1 MRGDRRVDPRLARR
15 ASPVVAVMDTPP
27 VTAAMM
33 RIERSGPAIREALTR
48 FAPTECARF
57 EAELGQALTTA
68 AETLDLAPAQ
78 AVLDRWWGVAVIRAN
93 PLSDDEQALLVR
105 ARTGDFAGL
114 LAREESGNWVR
125 L

>member
-1 MRGDRRVDPRLARR
+1 M
-15 ASPVVAVMDTPP
+15 VAVVDTRP

-33 RIERSGPAIREALTR
+33 RIERSGPAIREALAR
-48 FAPTECARF
+48 FAPTECPRF
-57 EAELGQALTTA
+57 ESELGQALTTA
-68 AETLDLAPAQ
+68 AETLDLEPAQ

-93 PLSDDEQALLVR
+93 PLSDGEQAQLAR

-114 LAREESGNWVR
+114 LARDERGNWVR

>member
-1 MRGDRRVDPRLARR
+1 
-15 ASPVVAVMDTPP
+15 
-27 VTAAMM
+27 M

-48 FAPTECARF
+48 FAPAECPRF
-57 EAELGQALTTA
+57 ESELGQALATA

-78 AVLDRWWGVAVIRAN
+78 AVLDRWWGVAVTRAN
-93 PLSDDEQALLVR
+93 PLSDDEQAQLAR

-114 LAREESGNWVR
+114 LARDECGDWAR

>member
-1 MRGDRRVDPRLARR
+1 
-15 ASPVVAVMDTPP
+15 
-27 VTAAMM
+27 MM
-33 RIERSGPAIREALTR
+33 RIERSGPAIREALAR
-48 FAPTECARF
+48 FAPTECPRF

-68 AETLDLAPAQ
+68 AETLDLEPAQ

-93 PLSDDEQALLVR
+93 PLSEDEQAQVAR

-114 LAREESGNWVR
+114 LARDESGNWVR